1 MKAILVWSDRTNMKY
16 SLFDDKDGIS
26 GYEREAMYKEFDIYN
41 QKNIIPNPYVYK
53 GNDYCYFE
61 ANGQEPYIWKVFNV
75 PEENTIISFNSCP
88 DAQEFFGHLFAGC
101 P

>member
-26 GYEREAMYKEFDIYN
+26 GYERAVEAMYKEFDIYN

-61 ANGQEPYIWKVFNV
+61 ANGVVLFNRYWR
-75 PEENTIISFNSCP
+75 PADSGKT
-88 DAQEFFGHLFAGC
+88 AGESR
-101 P
+101 